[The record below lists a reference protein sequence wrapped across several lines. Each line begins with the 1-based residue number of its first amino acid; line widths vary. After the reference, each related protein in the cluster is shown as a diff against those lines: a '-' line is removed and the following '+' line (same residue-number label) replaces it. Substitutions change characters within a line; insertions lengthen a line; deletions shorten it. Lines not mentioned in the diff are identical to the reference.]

1 MVFKTLG
8 IRRST
13 YVSEVP
19 DFTAVSQYR
28 QIAGFIDLLPY
39 YAAKLF
45 QCSGGAY
52 YDAMT
57 QTLYFPP
64 GSECRIRIRGESNSE
79 YINFRLLFSQV
90 DGVLKWHIRDDPFGV
105 VDISGAFRNDNRYTR
120 YLVFTFSP
128 RGFTLR
134 LYNDGATAISA
145 SLALLFLWSLP
156 LFHGLSYASYALPLP
171 SFTSF
176 VLSTYFT
183 TVVNATHNVSTI
195 FRSRDG
201 AIASVTLN
209 ESGRTLATFTTT
221 STTYSI
227 PHVSRFF
234 ERRNAVTYSWSLS
247 PNAELLSFYV
257 DTFLMQR
264 FTPSTKS
271 ISQTFTTTSTTRT
284 TGALLSLS
292 TTYAKLRRIAV
303 IASSNAGW
311 LVKVGGNVVL
321 DSAWG
326 ITSIDFSPPID
337 TMNVDVDYWS
347 RDGTAAT
354 VTVIAV
360 YDEYPGRL

>member
-1 MVFKTLG
+1 MVFKTLS

-19 DFTAVSQYR
+19 DFTVVSQYR
-28 QIAGFIDLLPY
+28 QVAGFIDLLPY
-39 YAAKLF
+39 VAKLF

-64 GSECRIRIRGESNSE
+64 RSECRIRIRGEGSSE

-90 DGVLKWHIRDDPFGV
+90 NGVLKWHIRDVLGS

-120 YLVFTFSP
+120 YLVFTFNP

-145 SLALLFLWSLP
+145 SLESLFLWTLP
-156 LFHGLSYASYALPLP
+156 LVHGISYATYALPLP

-176 VLSTYFT
+176 VLSTFFT
-183 TVVNATHNVSTI
+183 IVSATHFIYTI

-201 AIASVTLN
+201 ANASVTLN
-209 ESGRTLATFTTT
+209 EAGRTLATFTTT
-221 STTYSI
+221 STTYFT
-227 PHVSRFF
+227 PYVTRFF
-234 ERRNAVTYSWSLS
+234 ERQDWVTYSWSLS

-271 ISQTFTTTSTTRT
+271 ISQTFTTTSTTPT
-284 TGALLSLS
+284 TRALLSLS

-337 TMNVDVDYWS
+337 TMNVAVDYWS
-347 RDGTAAT
+347 KDGTAAT